1 MKQCRISISRT
12 NRDNVYI
19 VIKDDDFKVILEA
32 EMSLIDYAR
41 LITNIDGEQ
50 ITSEEFSRKHHIDA
64 DMFVY
69 RRLKKN

>member
-19 VIKDDDFKVILEA
+19 VVKDNDFKVIFEA

-41 LITNIDGEQ
+41 LITNEAEIP
-50 ITSEEFSRKHHIDA
+50 IT
-64 DMFVY
+64 V
-69 RRLKKN
+69 LKGV